1 METGTR
7 KLSEMEDG
15 ATDCVSL
22 IRDDTRKQSDLTFL
36 TEKYSFLF
44 ATGSEKA
51 EQSSTDLRG
60 WLEGRDAER

>member
-7 KLSEMEDG
+7 KLSEMEDR

-22 IRDDTRKQSDLTFL
+22 IRDDIRKQSDLTFL
-36 TEKYSFLF
+36 TEKFSFLF

-51 EQSSTDLRG
+51 EQSSTDLRD
-60 WLEGRDAER
+60 WSEGRDAQK

>member
-7 KLSEMEDG
+7 KLSEMEDR
-15 ATDCVSL
+15 ATDCASL

-36 TEKYSFLF
+36 TEKFSFLF

-51 EQSSTDLRG
+51 ELSSMVLRG
-60 WLEGRDAER
+60 GSEGRDAQR